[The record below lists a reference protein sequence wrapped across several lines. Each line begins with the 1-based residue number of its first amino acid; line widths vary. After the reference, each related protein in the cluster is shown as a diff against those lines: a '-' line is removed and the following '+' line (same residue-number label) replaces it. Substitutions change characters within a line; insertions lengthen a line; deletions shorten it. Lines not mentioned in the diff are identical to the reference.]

1 MLIVSKR
8 ICLWN
13 ERRTQCRWKSVPNL
27 HHHVDHVRLPSL
39 KRVILTTKQ
48 WIRDLSDPLA
58 DDMHSRYYPP
68 PLPQFNSNAIP
79 VRLSLWCPSWECI
92 WVIVTFA
99 SAAVKTPQ
107 QLYACRF
114 LVGLAEGTFYPAVH
128 TVLGGWYT
136 KRELAKRACIF
147 FGSAFVGSM
156 FSGYLVCFL
165 RTKYKIHLKG
175 YGLM

>member
-1 MLIVSKR
+1 MYA
-8 ICLWN
+8 
-13 ERRTQCRWKSVPNL
+13 Q
-27 HHHVDHVRLPSL
+27 
-39 KRVILTTKQ
+39 
-48 WIRDLSDPLA
+48 
-58 DDMHSRYYPP
+58 
-68 PLPQFNSNAIP
+68 
-79 VRLSLWCPSWECI
+79 VRLSLWCPSWELL

-99 SAAVKTPQ
+99 SSAVKTPH

-156 FSGYLVCFL
+156 FSGYLVRTCFS
-165 RTKYKIHLKG
+165 
-175 YGLM
+175 

>member
-1 MLIVSKR
+1 MKEELNVVGNQYQTFTTMWTMYASHP
-8 ICLWN
+8 W
-13 ERRTQCRWKSVPNL
+13 
-27 HHHVDHVRLPSL
+27 
-39 KRVILTTKQ
+39 KRVILTKQ
-48 WIRDLSDPLA
+48 WLRDLPDPVA
-58 DDMHSRYYPP
+58 DDMHSRQLSLFPYPS
-68 PLPQFNSNAIP
+68 LYSNILAP
-79 VRLSLWCPSWECI
+79 VRLSLWCPSWECL

-136 KRELAKRACIF
+136 RRELAKRACIF

-156 FSGYLVCFL
+156 FSGYLVCSL
-165 RTKYKIHLKG
+165 YSACED
-175 YGLM
+175 